1 MNVRNWALFIE
12 IDQVKWSFGIDESSQ
27 EFLDTTVRFI
37 QSLQAIGRELYEQ
50 GVASIKLERPAQD
63 LLNTHEI
70 FIINL
75 SDQFFFIISD
85 LPVSVRLIH
94 EDIIPYE
101 LMQIICAVLVGQA
114 AILYSYLKEE
124 ETKRS
129 YSTDDIFSSIL
140 RTIGIKH
147 NLDDLVSDGRCSLSS
162 LNFQELLLFHYLL
175 RNHFENEFII
185 QETTKRSS
193 SWAIMVDKDGLD
205 IPIAY
210 LSPKDPLILGN
221 FLGAIYSY
229 VQALFGVKP
238 AVLVFGGY
246 ELIYLSFFGGKNY
259 FLAVSNPIA
268 LFQDTMFN
276 ELCKSIPQTKW
287 IDLVPAIK
295 EYLVKQISAK
305 FEHDIRKDV
314 ENLIVLDNLVV
325 LYNQIY
331 QQNDHSL
338 LKPFKL
344 LDDNNITKKTI
355 KKF

>member
-12 IDQVKWSFGIDESSQ
+12 IDQVKWSFGIDQNSQ

-50 GVASIKLERPAQD
+50 GVASIKLERSDQD

-85 LPVSVRLIH
+85 LPISIRLIN
-94 EDIIPYE
+94 ENIIPYD

-124 ETKRS
+124 ENKRF
-129 YSTDDIFSSIL
+129 YSTDEIFRSIL
-140 RTIGIKH
+140 RSIGIKED
-147 NLDDLVSDGRCSLSS
+147 LDDLVSNGRCSLSS

-175 RNHFENEFII
+175 RNHFENEFAVI
-185 QETTKRSS
+185 ETMKRS

-210 LSPKDPLILGN
+210 LSPKDPLLLGN

-238 AVLVFGGY
+238 SALVFGGY

-259 FLAVSNPIA
+259 FLAVSNPLA
-268 LFQDTMFN
+268 LFQDKMFN
-276 ELCKSIPQTKW
+276 ELCKGIPHAKW
-287 IDLVPAIK
+287 LDIIPAIK
-295 EYLVKQISAK
+295 EFLIKQISTK
-305 FEHDIRKDV
+305 VERDLRKNVEDV
-314 ENLIVLDNLVV
+314 NFLDNIIL
-325 LYNQIY
+325 LYNEIY
-331 QQNDHSL
+331 QQSNYSL
-338 LKPFKL
+338 LNPSKIHTT
-344 LDDNNITKKTI
+344 DTIRKKV
-355 KKF
+355 KKSA